1 MRQHHQPRSVVFAH
15 PVRGYQVARLTRFS
29 APVYT
34 LVDAGGNVSPRWF
47 PHQLGAC
54 MHAEGVLHEN
64 ALSFEARTH
73 LR

>member
-1 MRQHHQPRSVVFAH
+1 MRNFHQPRSVVFEH
-15 PVRGYQVARLTRFS
+15 PVRQYSVARLTRFS

-34 LVDAGGNVSPRWF
+34 LVEADGTVSPRWF